1 MRAIIVKEPG
11 DASNLVLGEW
21 ETPTPN
27 EEQIL
32 VKVLYFALNRMDLM
46 ERKGTYPVP
55 LASPI
60 MVTEFKKG
68 DAVFGLLPKGGGY
81 AEYAVME
88 QDLAMLKPKE
98 ITFLEAAAIPE
109 TWFVAYQ
116 ALFLVGQLQAG
127 DKVLIHA
134 GASAVGIAA
143 IQLAK
148 EAGARQIFITAG
160 SNEKVK
166 FCESI
171 GATRGFN
178 YKTCVWDQ
186 EIKQSTD
193 KKGIDLIIDFIGKN
207 YWKENV
213 NSLAVDGRMVVLA
226 YVSGCQIE
234 QDVSNFVIK
243 RISVRPIVYSLHHSL
258 TL

>member
-1 MRAIIVKEPG
+1 
-11 DASNLVLGEW
+11 
-21 ETPTPN
+21 
-27 EEQIL
+27 
-32 VKVLYFALNRMDLM
+32 MDLM

-55 LASPI
+55 LVSPI
-60 MVTEFKKG
+60 MGVEISGIVESIGSEGPIIKTQTKPLIFLYIVNGFKKG

-98 ITFLEAAAIPE
+98 ITFEEAAAIPE

-148 EAGARQIFITAG
+148 EAGA
-160 SNEKVK
+160 
-166 FCESI
+166 
-171 GATRGFN
+171 
-178 YKTCVWDQ
+178 
-186 EIKQSTD
+186 
-193 KKGIDLIIDFIGKN
+193 
-207 YWKENV
+207 
-213 NSLAVDGRMVVLA
+213 
-226 YVSGCQIE
+226 
-234 QDVSNFVIK
+234 
-243 RISVRPIVYSLHHSL
+243 
-258 TL
+258 